1 MAPLSSLPVSLPF
14 APIPPSTDAEE
25 TSLAFLPKLAFLTQ
39 SSFIQ
44 KAVWRDLYALTGTL
58 RTFYSP
64 SSICT
69 AWEETSKKLLEP
81 GDFSLVPHSAQ
92 IFRAGPTAWVQA
104 TFSFEIAERKCQAI
118 VALVRDDDGEWRI
131 WLLRT
136 VLVGFRG
143 GGSAD
148 FLEVKDK
155 RVNAGDNM
163 HSSHFDCVVVG
174 AGLSGLSVAGRL
186 EALGLSYVVLE
197 KYPEVG
203 DNWRMRYDSAKC
215 KLEICQGGLKTDG
228 L

>member
-1 MAPLSSLPVSLPF
+1 M
-14 APIPPSTDAEE
+14 
-25 TSLAFLPKLAFLTQ
+25 
-39 SSFIQ
+39 
-44 KAVWRDLYALTGTL
+44 
-58 RTFYSP
+58 
-64 SSICT
+64 
-69 AWEETSKKLLEP
+69 
-81 GDFSLVPHSAQ
+81 
-92 IFRAGPTAWVQA
+92 
-104 TFSFEIAERKCQAI
+104 
-118 VALVRDDDGEWRI
+118 RDDDGEWRI